1 MEADLDFLND
11 LRPQSEAES
20 ATDAIIRLI
29 DADKVVPIVGNALI
43 NALMI
48 GSHDALVNSWA
59 RMIHYPRSEQRHKL
73 ARMTQFA
80 SVSQAGDGTA
90 NETRIKYRY
99 VEFLKAALQAKAKR
113 DPAISQERVAEV
125 AEEAPRLHVSE
136 LARRFNYPSPH
147 DAASNPLR
155 LLAALPLSIFVTT
168 SFHETLED
176 VLRTGAKQPK
186 DVRTEVFRWR
196 DGLDSIPS
204 VFAREPDY
212 TPTPEQPLVY
222 HLHGLDRYP
231 ESLVLTE
238 DDYLDFLTNIFREGR
253 NIHPRVRQALT
264 ESSLVLIGY
273 HPREWDFR
281 TIFRGVIRP
290 RPQGILKDNVYIQV
304 DRSDQHLTTYLEKYM
319 RQSFF
324 EVEWCEPA
332 DFLHTLYQGWQAR

>member
-11 LRPQSEAES
+11 LRPQPEAET
-20 ATDAIIRLI
+20 AAEAIIRLI
-29 DADKVVPIVGNALI
+29 DNDKVVPIVGNALV
-43 NALMI
+43 NELMI
-48 GSHDALVNSWA
+48 GSHDALVKRWESW
-59 RMIHYPRSEQRHKL
+59 IKYPQSEQGHKL

-80 SVSQAGDGTA
+80 SISQAGDSAA

-99 VEFLKAALQAKAKR
+99 NEFLKAALQAKAKR
-113 DPAISQERVAEV
+113 DAAVEQARSDDVE
-125 AEEAPRLHVSE
+125 EEAPRLTVSDM
-136 LARRFNYPSPH
+136 ARRFDYPH
-147 DAASNPLR
+147 LDDDETNPLL

-168 SFHETLED
+168 CFHETLED
-176 VLRTGAKQPK
+176 ALRTKPQQKAA
-186 DVRTEVFRWR
+186 RTEVFRWR

-204 VFAREPDY
+204 IFDREPDY
-212 TPTPEQPLVY
+212 EPTPQQPLVY

-238 DDYLDFLTNIFREGR
+238 DDHLDFLTNIFREGR

-281 TIFRGVIRP
+281 TVFRGVIRP
-290 RPQGILKDNVYIQV
+290 RPQSILKDNVYIQV
-304 DRSDQHLTTYLEKYM
+304 DRSDGHMADYLEKYM

-324 EVEWCEPA
+324 EVQWCEPA
-332 DFLHTLYQGWQAR
+332 NFIRELYQGWQAR